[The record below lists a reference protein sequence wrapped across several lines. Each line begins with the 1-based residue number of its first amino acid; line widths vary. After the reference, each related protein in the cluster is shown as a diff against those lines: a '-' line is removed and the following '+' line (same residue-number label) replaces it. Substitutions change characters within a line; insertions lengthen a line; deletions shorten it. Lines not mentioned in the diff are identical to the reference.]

1 MAKPRENCESPG
13 LLFASPLWIGVY
25 LASRG
30 QLKESAKVLGGF
42 NTHDE
47 ALQLFALILADD
59 IAAQR
64 REFYRDF
71 FLGHWI
77 ARIALWNIDARGV

>member
-1 MAKPRENCESPG
+1 VLKLTNCKGE
-13 LLFASPLWIGVY
+13 Y
-25 LASRG
+25 LERSRSG
-30 QLKESAKVLGGF
+30 RGALKESAKGLGSF

-64 REFYRDF
+64 REF
-71 FLGHWI
+71 
-77 ARIALWNIDARGV
+77 

>member
-1 MAKPRENCESPG
+1 VRHLAFLVNS
-13 LLFASPLWIGVY
+13 LLGVNGFAG
-25 LASRG
+25 RG
-30 QLKESAKVLGGF
+30 ELKESAKGLDSF

-64 REFYRDF
+64 REFYGDF
-71 FLGHWI
+71 FLAHWI
-77 ARIALWNIDARGV
+77 SVRRGVWLSSTPRLSRN